1 MLYHPWHIIDI
12 ITVLKFRL
20 IEVATIKQ
28 TVIISESQITSE
40 PRNPNCDRMNLEL
53 SHPQKSI
60 VASLGNGRLG
70 NQMANFA
77 SCFAIFK
84 EYGMYHYLN
93 AMQLK
98 LLKNVFAM
106 PKLINADNASY
117 YFWDEGKYIQLL
129 KYKSRFFN
137 HKKYNKTIPSRVY
150 LCNYILTNFRVQRRK
165 GNSMERVSKQI

>member
-1 MLYHPWHIIDI
+1 MNFILYHPWYNIDI

-20 IEVATIKQ
+20 IHVTTTKQ
-28 TVIISESQITSE
+28 TVIISESQITSA

-98 LLKNVFAM
+98 LLENVFAM
-106 PKLINADNASY
+106 PKLIHADNASY

-137 HKKYNKTIPSRVY
+137 HKKYYEK
-150 LCNYILTNFRVQRRK
+150 
-165 GNSMERVSKQI
+165 

>member
-1 MLYHPWHIIDI
+1 MNFILYHPWYNIDI

-20 IEVATIKQ
+20 IHVTTTKQ
-28 TVIISESQITSE
+28 TVIISESQITSA

-98 LLKNVFAM
+98 LLENVFAM
-106 PKLINADNASY
+106 PKLIHADNASY

-137 HKKYNKTIPSRVY
+137 HKKYYEKYNSFIRLIKPYHPVY
-150 LCNYILTNFRVQRRK
+150 TYVITF
-165 GNSMERVSKQI
+165 

>member
-1 MLYHPWHIIDI
+1 MLYHTWYNIDI

-20 IEVATIKQ
+20 IHVTTTKQ
-28 TVIISESQITSE
+28 IVIISESQITSA
-40 PRNPNCDRMNLEL
+40 PRNHNCDRMNLEL

-98 LLKNVFAM
+98 LLENVFAM

-129 KYKSRFFN
+129 KYRSRLST
-137 HKKYNKTIPSRVY
+137 KTIPSRVY
-150 LCNYILTNFRVQRRK
+150 LCNYILTNFRMQRRER
-165 GNSMERVSKQI
+165 NSMERVSKQI